1 MPLGT
6 QPISPMLITIVIAT
20 YNAADTLTRCLHS
33 IAPQKAEGVELL
45 VVDGG
50 STDGTSEMAMKSPV
64 VDKVASEPDR
74 GVYDAWNK
82 GVAMAGG
89 EWVMFMG
96 ADDELLPGA
105 IDTWMEMLRQLPAS
119 TTCEYICGYNEFADD
134 SGKLLKVLGQP
145 PAWRRMRKRMVAAH
159 VASLHHRERLLEAYG
174 PFDLRYGICAD
185 YELLLRRKQHLRYR
199 FTDRRIARM
208 HAGGM
213 SMSSEA
219 IRQTYL
225 IRAHHHSV
233 GRLHN
238 RWLYWRDLLAFRL
251 FNMRHG
257 LKSQE

>member
-50 STDGTSEMAMKSPV
+50 STDGTAEMAMKSPV
-64 VDKVASEPDR
+64 VDKVVSEPDR

-105 IDTWMEMLRQLPAS
+105 IDTWMEMLRQLPAG

-134 SGKLLKVLGQP
+134 SGKLLRKERYSGAMQRSFYVGEGIDENDVKAKFEDGVL
-145 PAWRRMRKRMVAAH
+145 
-159 VASLHHRERLLEAYG
+159 RLTFPKEKE
-174 PFDLRYGICAD
+174 P
-185 YELLLRRKQHLRYR
+185 ELPEK
-199 FTDRRIARM
+199 TTIM
-208 HAGGM
+208 IEG
-213 SMSSEA
+213 
-219 IRQTYL
+219 
-225 IRAHHHSV
+225 
-233 GRLHN
+233 
-238 RWLYWRDLLAFRL
+238 
-251 FNMRHG
+251 
-257 LKSQE
+257 